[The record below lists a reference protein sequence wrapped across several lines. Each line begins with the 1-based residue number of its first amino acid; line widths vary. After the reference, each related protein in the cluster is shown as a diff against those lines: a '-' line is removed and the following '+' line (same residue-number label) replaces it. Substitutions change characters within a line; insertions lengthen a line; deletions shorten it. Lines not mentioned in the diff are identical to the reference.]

1 MISFKIKQRVLQ
13 SNISFFKRSPFC
25 SAISNVSNEAQL
37 ISNDQTALNNAS
49 DLYQGIKKLVKVAI
63 LGLPNVGKSTLV
75 NKLINRCICPTSSK
89 VHTTMH
95 KAEAIYTEGDTQIVF
110 MDTPGLVVSKDIK
123 TYKLSDSF
131 KDDPKTALIEADII
145 GIVQDVT
152 NVFTR
157 HKIDD
162 FVLNY
167 IKEKREDTQLLII
180 LNKVDRLKEKMALLE
195 VTRQLINK
203 ENYPKFDDIFM
214 ISALNGDGVDDLR
227 NYLLDSARVSN
238 WKYDERCYSDQPA
251 KVIIEQ
257 TVRAK
262 LMDIL
267 PYEMPYNI
275 KILTEHFDLGDDGS
289 IHTVVTLNCPKKRYV
304 ETLLKSKAQK
314 VKCLSF
320 YIEKELRHAFKTNVI
335 VRINVTCAKYE
346 TPQLNR

>member
-1 MISFKIKQRVLQ
+1 MLQ
-13 SNISFFKRSPFC
+13 SFFINISFFKRSFFC
-25 SAISNVSNEAQL
+25 SAIWNVSNEAQL
-37 ISNDQTALNNAS
+37 ISNDQTALNNRS
-49 DLYQGIKKLVKVAI
+49 DLHQGIKKLVKVAI
-63 LGLPNVGKSTLV
+63 LGLPNAGKSTLV
-75 NKLINRCICPTSSK
+75 NKLTNRSICPTSSK

-110 MDTPGLVVSKDIK
+110 IDTPGLVVSKEIK
-123 TYKLSDSF
+123 TYKLSESF

-152 NVFTR
+152 NVYSR

-162 FVLNY
+162 IVLNY
-167 IKEKREDTQLLII
+167 IKQKREDTQLLMI
-180 LNKVDRLKEKMALLE
+180 LNKVDGLKKKLTLLE
-195 VTRQLINK
+195 VTRLLINK

-238 WKYDERCYSDQPA
+238 WKYDEKHYSNQPA

-267 PYEMPYNI
+267 SHEMPYKI
-275 KILTEHFDLGDDGS
+275 KIITEHFDLSDDGS
-289 IHTVVTLNCPKKRYV
+289 INTVITLNCPKKRYV
-304 ETLLKSKAQK
+304 KTLLKSKAQK
-314 VKCLSF
+314 VKYLSF

-335 VRINVTCAKYE
+335 VRINVICAESE
-346 TPQLNR
+346 TPQLDR